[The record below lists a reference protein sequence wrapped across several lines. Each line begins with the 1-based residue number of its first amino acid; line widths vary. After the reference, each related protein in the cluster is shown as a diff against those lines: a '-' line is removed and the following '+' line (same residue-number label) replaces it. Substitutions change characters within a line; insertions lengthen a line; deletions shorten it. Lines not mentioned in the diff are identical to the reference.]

1 MHGRIRLA
9 RRAAPALLA
18 AALAAGCGARDE
30 RGAAADSAA
39 PDTAAAAGGMA
50 GMAGMAM
57 ESTRMMDAMRA
68 HLAALDGAS
77 GDSLRAAL
85 PAHRRQL
92 ANMIAQ
98 MNREMRDM
106 RMAGDASWDAAVDS
120 LRQDL
125 TRLPDLGAA
134 ELARAMPE
142 HRGRVERLMAA
153 HRGMMGGGGAASR

>member
-1 MHGRIRLA
+1 MLGRIRLA
-9 RRAAPALLA
+9 RRATPALLA
-18 AALAAGCGARDE
+18 ATLLAAGCGSR
-30 RGAAADSAA
+30 
-39 PDTAAAAGGMA
+39 DTASRDTASRDTAGAMATMPGMP
-50 GMAGMAM
+50 GMAM
-57 ESTRMMDAMRA
+57 ESGRMMDAMRA
-68 HLAALDGAS
+68 HLAALDGAG

-85 PAHRRQL
+85 PAHRQQL

-106 RMAGDASWDAAVDS
+106 RMAGDASWDATVDS

-134 ELARAMPE
+134 ELARAMPD

-153 HRGMMGGGGAASR
+153 HRGMMGGGGTPPR